1 MNFHEKLTL
10 LMHLYSL
17 PNNKLAKALSV
28 DPSLVSR
35 WKSGARELPQKSEY
49 VMDIARYFTYHCQDV
64 TSLCEILDI
73 RKERAVSSKEIL
85 LQALWK
91 WLSDEKSPTA
101 DLANRFI
108 AELNQNKISKLPP
121 FNPEHLNQYNAGI
134 RLSVDAYRG
143 NEGKRYA
150 VLRFLEEVIS
160 CKKKSTLLLYS
171 DEPMDWIIED
181 SNFSLLWAQLLIEV
195 IKAGHRIVII
205 HTVTRNIKELLV
217 AIERWMPL
225 YMSGSIEPYYYPG
238 YSESIFKRSLFVAPG
253 IAGISSNTISPSE
266 TSEQLF
272 HKDPSMLTVLEQEF
286 NAYLRVCR
294 PLMQIFTKSSFDEF
308 QLLLDELE
316 SQRGDVVNFSQIPSF
331 MCLSQKNLKTH
342 LKQSTL
348 TGDQIQQ
355 ILLCHQR
362 RVEHFLNNME
372 SHKHCEWLELPSPEE
387 FNRSETFYKNE
398 SEPLFQI
405 AHFYTKSLF
414 IDYVEDT
421 LNLLKNNKHFHLN
434 LASGQIPEGIN
445 LVVKK
450 EIGVIIS
457 KAYENNT
464 LFFVFNH
471 PMLVMAFEA
480 FVEEQSSCHLSEQQ
494 NKAMVISTV
503 ENWLNSVK

>member
-10 LMHLYSL
+10 LMHLYNL

-35 WKSGARELPQKSEY
+35 WKSGTRELPKKSEY
-49 VMDIARYFTYHCQDV
+49 IMDIARYFTYHCQDL

-73 RKERAVSSKEIL
+73 PYERVLSSREYL
-85 LQALWK
+85 LKALWK

-108 AELNQNKISKLPP
+108 SELNQNKASKLPP
-121 FNPEHLNQYNAGI
+121 FNPEHLNQYSAGI
-134 RLSVDAYRG
+134 RLSVEAYRG
-143 NEGKRYA
+143 NEGKRFA
-150 VLRFLEEVIS
+150 VLRFLEDVIS

-171 DEPMDWIIED
+171 DESLDWIIED
-181 SNFSLLWAQLLIEV
+181 SSFALLWAQLLVEV
-195 IKAGHRIVII
+195 IKVGHRIVII

-253 IAGISSNTISPSE
+253 IAAISSNTISPSE

-272 HKDPSMLTVLEQEF
+272 HKDPNMLEVLEQEF
-286 NAYLRVCR
+286 NAYLKVCR

-316 SQRGDVVNFSQIPSF
+316 SQKGDVVYFSQIPSF
-331 MCLSQKNLKTH
+331 MCLSQRKLEQH
-342 LKQSTL
+342 LKKSIL
-348 TGDQIQQ
+348 AENQIQE
-355 ILLCHQR
+355 ILESHQR
-362 RVEHFLNNME
+362 RTEYFLNNMDA
-372 SHKHCEWLELPSPEE
+372 HKHCEWLELPSPEA
-387 FNRSETFYKNE
+387 FKRSETFYKNN
-398 SEPLFQI
+398 SEPIFQI
-405 AHFYTKSLF
+405 SHFYTKSLF

-480 FVEEQSSCHLSEQQ
+480 FVEDLSDCEYNEQQ
-494 NKAMVISTV
+494 NKASIISTV
-503 ENWLNSVK
+503 ESWLNSVK